1 MDWHTMVTSPI
12 LLTVRIASESR
23 RPSYVLPSTPKRLH
37 SPAAAEAPP
46 AWMRVATFNASSLRR
61 LEETRDLL
69 ASLDAGIICLQEV
82 LVERQREPRNQA
94 EWLAR
99 ELGYHCA
106 FNADWRR
113 PRGTGGNAILTRA
126 PLADVAV
133 LTDRTGRRF
142 ALTASQEIGG
152 VRFALVTAHCL
163 QVPMAPLRFF
173 RSIPRRC
180 AQMRQL
186 VDWVRQAG
194 LPCIVGGD
202 LNALPY
208 TPEYWTLARDMV
220 DCTRAVSM
228 NSRNTRPTWGLPA
241 QLDYIFVTRDFHTRA
256 CRTVDTELSDHRP
269 VVADLEIRP
278 LAHETSR
285 STVAFASR
293 LQQE

>member
-1 MDWHTMVTSPI
+1 MVTSPI

-23 RPSYVLPSTPKRLH
+23 RPSHVLPSTPKRLH
-37 SPAAAEAPP
+37 SPAAAEAQP
-46 AWMRVATFNASSLRR
+46 AWVRVATFNASSPRR
-61 LEETRDLL
+61 LEETGDLL

-82 LVERQREPRNQA
+82 LVEQQREPRNQA

-113 PRGTGGNAILTRA
+113 KRGTGGNAILTRA

-152 VRFALVTAHCL
+152 VRLALVTAHCL

-186 VDWVRQAG
+186 VDWVHQAG

-208 TPEYWTLARDMV
+208 TPEDLDPRAQHGGLHPRRVHEFSQHAADVGATRAARLHFRHAGPSHSRVPHGRHGALGSPSRCRRPGDPPVGARD
-220 DCTRAVSM
+220 
-228 NSRNTRPTWGLPA
+228 
-241 QLDYIFVTRDFHTRA
+241 
-256 CRTVDTELSDHRP
+256 
-269 VVADLEIRP
+269 
-278 LAHETSR
+278 
-285 STVAFASR
+285 VAFHGRVWLAPPAKMT
-293 LQQE
+293 

>member
-1 MDWHTMVTSPI
+1 
-12 LLTVRIASESR
+12 
-23 RPSYVLPSTPKRLH
+23 
-37 SPAAAEAPP
+37 
-46 AWMRVATFNASSLRR
+46 MRVVTFNASSLRR

-106 FNADWRR
+106 FNADWQRR
-113 PRGTGGNAILTRA
+113 RGTGGNALLTRA
-126 PLADVAV
+126 PLTDVAV
-133 LTDRTGRRF
+133 LTDRAGHRF
-142 ALTASQEIGG
+142 ALTARQELDG
-152 VRFALVTAHCL
+152 VHFALSTAHCL
-163 QVPMAPLRFF
+163 QVPMAPLRYF
-173 RSIPRRC
+173 RSIVDRS

-186 VDWVRQAG
+186 LGWVRQAG

-208 TPEYWTLARDMV
+208 TPEYWTLARHLV
-220 DCTRAVSM
+220 DCTRAVAM
-228 NSRNTRPTWGLPA
+228 NSRNTRPTWGLPT

-269 VVADLEIRP
+269 VIADLEIRP
-278 LAHETSR
+278 RA
-285 STVAFASR
+285 
-293 LQQE
+293 

>member
-23 RPSYVLPSTPKRLH
+23 RPSTCSHRLRRACIHRLPPRRPT
-37 SPAAAEAPP
+37 
-46 AWMRVATFNASSLRR
+46 WMRVATFNASSLRR

-152 VRFALVTAHCL
+152 VRLALVTAHCL

-194 LPCIVGGD
+194 CR
-202 LNALPY
+202 ALS
-208 TPEYWTLARDMV
+208 V
-220 DCTRAVSM
+220 
-228 NSRNTRPTWGLPA
+228 
-241 QLDYIFVTRDFHTRA
+241 
-256 CRTVDTELSDHRP
+256 
-269 VVADLEIRP
+269 
-278 LAHETSR
+278 ETSTRCPTRR
-285 STVAFASR
+285 STGPSR
-293 LQQE
+293 ATWWTAPAPCP